1 MLGKPSEGDKDD
13 NPLFDED
20 FPEDLTKSNFNAL
33 TMLQWVSLV
42 LIVAALITTL
52 AIPAWREKEERGL
65 QWWKWEVLI
74 LVLICGRLVS
84 GWGIRI
90 IVFFIERNFLLRKRV
105 LYFVYGVRK
114 PVQNCIWLGL
124 VMIAWHYL
132 FDKRVKAETNNRVL
146 KLVNKFLWCLL
157 VGALVWLV
165 KTLMVKVLA
174 SSFHVST
181 FFDQIQESLFN
192 QYVIET
198 LSGPPLIE
206 IQTIREDEERTMA
219 EAQKLQNAGAIIPPD
234 LRATAFVKS
243 GRVAGSTFQK
253 PQRTLSKKFSK
264 AYSKRPDEGIP
275 IDHLHKMN
283 PQNVSAWNMKRLVKI
298 AWHGVLSTLDEN
310 ILDSTTGD
318 ESATR
323 IRSEFEAK
331 VAARKIFQNVARRG
345 TKFIHLEDLMRFM
358 REYEAMKTIALM
370 GGSHD
375 GEKISKYLQKNW
387 VVNAFRERRALSL
400 TLNDTKTAV
409 NKLRQIVNVL
419 VSIVIVI
426 VCLLILGIATSK
438 FLLFLSSQIVI
449 VAFVFGN
456 DFESY
461 RTQEKLMKYVG

>member
-1 MLGKPSEGDKDD
+1 MLGKPSEGDEDD
-13 NPLFDED
+13 DPLFDKD
-20 FPEDLTKSNFNAL
+20 LPEDLTKSTVNVL
-33 TMLQWVSLV
+33 TILQWVSLV
-42 LIVAALITTL
+42 LIVAALITIL

-74 LVLICGRLVS
+74 LVLIRGRLVS

-90 IVFFIERNFLLRKRV
+90 IVFIERNFLERKRV

-114 PVQNCIWLGL
+114 PVQNCIWFGL
-124 VMIAWHYL
+124 VLIAWQYL
-132 FDKRVKAETNNRVL
+132 FDKRVEAETNNRFL

-181 FFDQIQESLFN
+181 FFDRIQESLFN
-192 QYVIET
+192 QYVIEM

-219 EAQKLQNAGAIIPPD
+219 EVQKLQNAGAMMPPD
-234 LRATAFVKS
+234 LRATAFAKS
-243 GRVAGSTFQK
+243 GKVVGKVFESLFEKT
-253 PQRTLSKKFSK
+253 
-264 AYSKRPDEGIP
+264 IP

-298 AWHGVLSTLDEN
+298 VRHGVLSTLDEQ
-310 ILDSTTGD
+310 ILDLTNGD
-318 ESATR
+318 ESATQ

-358 REYEAMKTIALM
+358 REDEAMKTIALM

-375 GEKISKYLQKNW
+375 SEKISKSLLKNW
-387 VVNAFRERRALSL
+387 VVNAFRERRALAL

-409 NKLRQIVNVL
+409 NVCDA
-419 VSIVIVI
+419 SI
-426 VCLLILGIATSK
+426 
-438 FLLFLSSQIVI
+438 
-449 VAFVFGN
+449 
-456 DFESY
+456 
-461 RTQEKLMKYVG
+461 